1 MKFGHLFIDR
11 PVLAAVIS
19 IFITLVG
26 IVAYPTLPIAQ
37 YPEIVP
43 PTVTVSASY
52 PGASPEVLADTIAN
66 PIEQQIN
73 GVENMLYMSS
83 NSTGDGRVQITV
95 TFKLGTDLNAA
106 QVLVQNRVANAQPR
120 LPQQVQATGVII
132 RKSSPDF
139 LLGVHFYSPDGSL
152 DRQYVAN
159 FVTLTV
165 RDQILRTP
173 GVGDVITRGQ
183 RDYSMRIWIDPDKA
197 AARNLTV
204 EEITAA
210 IQSKNV
216 QIAAGSL
223 NAPPFGAGPQGYQV
237 NIQALG
243 RLTTPAQFADI
254 VIKHDTNGRL
264 TRVADVARVELGAQ
278 DYTSEALINGTDAVL
293 MGVLALPGSNALE
306 AAENVK
312 ATVKRVMQTAPPG
325 LAYRIAYNPTDF
337 IAESIN
343 EVIRTL
349 FEALIL
355 VVIVVIVFLQTW
367 RAALIPIIAIP
378 VSLIG
383 TLAVLKLFGFSLN
396 NLTLFALVLAIG
408 IVVDDAIVVVEN
420 VERHLRDGST
430 PRAAAYATIDEV
442 AGALI
447 AIALV
452 LIAVF
457 VPAALITGITGQ
469 FYRQFALTITS
480 ATVLSLLCSLTLSP
494 ALAAIVLRPHK
505 ENPNP
510 KPWEKPFIAF
520 GNAFNKGFQKLSDGY
535 ASLVEKVTGIVLIML
550 VAYAVLLGLTVW
562 RLTATPTGFIP
573 TQDQGNLIVAISL
586 PNGATLQRTRAVA
599 EEVSRRL
606 VSAPGVVGVSTNI
619 GVDATSNTSAPNTA
633 QDFVVLAGYKER
645 AKHKLTLAKI
655 VADLT
660 KRTSTIADATIRV
673 IPPPPVRGIGTAG
686 GFKGIIEDRNKVG
699 YAQLEQAARGFSEAA
714 AKTPEINRAFITFN
728 TGTPRLFA
736 DIDRA
741 KAEMLGVSDS
751 GVFNALQTYL
761 GSTYINDFTY
771 LGYSYQVR
779 AQADWP
785 FRRDESD
792 VLQLKT
798 RSQSGAMVPLGAV
811 INLKHINGPY
821 RVLRYNLYP
830 AAEVQGD
837 TADGYS
843 SGQSLAAMQDLANK
857 NLPEGFGFE
866 WTEIAFQETTAGNTG
881 TTAFGMA
888 VVFAFLVLA
897 ALYESVTLP
906 LAVILIVPMCILA
919 ALLGVTARG
928 LDNNIL
934 TQVGLIVLI
943 GLAAKNAIL
952 IVEFAKQ
959 GEELHGLNRF
969 DAAKEAARTR
979 LRPIL
984 MTSFAFIFGVIP
996 LAFASGAGAEMRQ
1009 ALGTA
1014 VFFGMIGVTVFGL
1027 LFTPVFYVAMRWV
1040 AERLPKPPGKPSDV
1054 PTTTDPAP
1062 DADDEKA
1069 AGGEHPQGAAA

>member
-1 MKFGHLFIDR
+1 MRLGHLFIDR

-19 IFITLVG
+19 IFITIVG

-43 PTVTVSASY
+43 PTVTVTATY
-52 PGASPEVLADTIAN
+52 PGASPETLADTIAN
-66 PIEQQIN
+66 PIEEQIN

-95 TFKLGTDLNAA
+95 TFKLGTNLDIA
-106 QVLVQNRVANAQPR
+106 QVQVQNRVANAQPR

-139 LLGVHFYSPDGSL
+139 LLGIHFFSPDNSL

-165 RDQILRTP
+165 RDQVLRTP

-204 EEITAA
+204 EEITSAL
-210 IQSKNV
+210 QSHNV

-223 NAPPFGAGPQGYQV
+223 NAPPFGPGAQGFQV
-237 NIQALG
+237 NIEALG
-243 RLTTPAQFADI
+243 RLTTPEQFGDI
-254 VIKHDTNGRL
+254 VIKHDATGRL
-264 TRVADVARVELGAQ
+264 TRVSDVARVELGAQ
-278 DYTSEALINGTDAVL
+278 DYTSEALINGRDAVL
-293 MGVLALPGSNALE
+293 LGVLALPGANALQG
-306 AAENVK
+306 ADNVK
-312 ATVKRVMQTAPPG
+312 ATIARIMKTAPPG

-337 IAESIN
+337 IGESIQ

-349 FEALIL
+349 FEALVL
-355 VVIVVIVFLQTW
+355 VVIVVIIFLQTW
-367 RAALIPIIAIP
+367 RASLIPVVAIP

-383 TLAVLKLFGFSLN
+383 TFAIMKLVGFTIN
-396 NLTLFALVLAIG
+396 NLTLFGLVLAIG

-420 VERHLRDGST
+420 MERHLRDGST
-430 PRAAAYATIDEV
+430 PRAAAYATMDEV

-447 AIALV
+447 AIAMV

-457 VPAALITGITGQ
+457 VPASLITGITGQ

-480 ATVLSLLCSLTLSP
+480 ATILSLICSLTLSP
-494 ALAAIVLRPHK
+494 ALGAIVLRPHK
-505 ENPNP
+505 ENHDP
-510 KPWEKPFIAF
+510 KPWEKPFVKFGEVFNKAF
-520 GNAFNKGFQKLSDGY
+520 GKLSDAY
-535 ASLVEKVTGIVLIML
+535 AGFVGTVTHIVPIML
-550 VAYAVLLGLTVW
+550 LIYAVLLGLTIW
-562 RLTATPTGFIP
+562 RLTATPSGFIP
-573 TQDQGNLIVAISL
+573 SQDQGNLIAAISL
-586 PNGATLQRTRAVA
+586 PNGSTLQRTRAVA
-599 EEVSRRL
+599 QEVSKRIL
-606 VSAPGVVGVSTNI
+606 EAPGVNTVSTNI

-633 QDFVVLAGYKER
+633 QDFVVLKDYGDRK
-645 AKHKLTLAKI
+645 KHKLTLSGI

-660 KRTSTIADATIRV
+660 KRTSGIADATIRI

-686 GFKGIIEDRNKVG
+686 GFKGIIESRDKADYKELEHVARDTS
-699 YAQLEQAARGFSEAA
+699 EQAAKS
-714 AKTPEINRAFITFN
+714 PEISRAFITFN

-751 GVFNALQTYL
+751 QVFNALQTYL
-761 GSTYINDFTY
+761 GSSYINDFTY
-771 LGYSYQVR
+771 LGYTYQVR

-785 FRRDESD
+785 FRRDESN

-798 RSQSGAMVPLGAV
+798 RSQSGAMVPLGAL
-811 INLKHINGPY
+811 INISHVNGPY

-830 AAEVQGD
+830 AAEIQGD
-837 TADGYS
+837 TAPGFS
-843 SGQSLAAMQDLANK
+843 SGQSLKAMQDLANK
-857 NLPEGFGFE
+857 ALPAGYGFE
-866 WTEIAFQETTAGNTG
+866 WTEIAYQQTTAGNTG
-881 TTAFGMA
+881 VIAFGMA

-906 LAVILIVPMCILA
+906 LAVVLIVPMCILA
-919 ALLGVTARG
+919 ALLGVTLRG

-959 GEELHGLNRF
+959 GEDLHGLNRF

-1040 AERLPKPPGKPSDV
+1040 AGKLPKPPAKPSDV

-1062 DADDEKA
+1062 DEDEA
-1069 AGGEHPQGAAA
+1069 RGGEGGEPAGAAA

>member
-1 MKFGHLFIDR
+1 MKLGHLFIDR

-19 IFITLVG
+19 ILVTILG
-26 IVAYPTLPIAQ
+26 IVAYPTLPVSQ

-43 PTVTVSASY
+43 PTVTVSATY
-52 PGASPEVLADTIAN
+52 PGASAETLADTVAN

-83 NSTGDGRVQITV
+83 SSTGDGRVQITV
-95 TFKLGTDLNAA
+95 TFKLGTDLNVA

-120 LPQQVQATGVII
+120 LPQQVQATGVVI

-139 LLGVHFYSPDGSL
+139 LLGVHFYSPDHSL

-173 GVGDVITRGQ
+173 GVGDVVVRGQ

-204 EEITAA
+204 EEITSAL
-210 IQSKNV
+210 QSHNV
-216 QIAAGSL
+216 QIAAGNL
-223 NAPPFGAGPQGYQV
+223 NAPPFGKGGLGYQI
-237 NIQALG
+237 NIQAVG
-243 RLTTPAQFADI
+243 RLTTPAEFADI
-254 VIKHDTNGRL
+254 VIKHDDQGRI

-293 MGVLALPGSNALE
+293 LGILALPGSNALE
-306 AAENVK
+306 GAANVK
-312 ATVKRVMQTAPPG
+312 ATVARIMQTAPPG

-337 IAESIN
+337 IAESIK
-343 EVIRTL
+343 EVERTL
-349 FEALIL
+349 FEALVL
-355 VVIVVIVFLQTW
+355 VVIVVILFLQTW
-367 RAALIPIIAIP
+367 RASIIPVLAIPI
-378 VSLIG
+378 SLIG
-383 TLAVLKLFGFSLN
+383 TFAVMKVAGFSLN
-396 NLTLFALVLAIG
+396 NLSLFGLVLAIG

-420 VERHLRDGST
+420 VERHLREGMT
-430 PRAAAYATIDEV
+430 PREAAYATMEEV

-457 VPAALITGITGQ
+457 VPTALISGITGQ
-469 FYRQFALTITS
+469 FYRQFALTI
-480 ATVLSLLCSLTLSP
+480 ATATLISLLVSLTLSP
-494 ALAAIVLRPHK
+494 ALAAIVLKPHE
-505 ENPNP
+505 ENHDP

-520 GNAFNKGFQKLSDGY
+520 ANGFNKAFAKLSDGY
-535 ASLVEKVTGIVLIML
+535 AGLVGTLTHVVPLML
-550 VAYAVLLGLTVW
+550 VIYAALLGFTVW

-573 TQDQGNLIVAISL
+573 SQDQGNLIAAITLPQGASL
-586 PNGATLQRTRAVA
+586 ERTRKVT
-599 EEVSRRL
+599 EEVSKRL
-606 VSAPGVVGVSTNI
+606 VTVPGVYGVASNI
-619 GVDATSNTSAPNTA
+619 GVDATTNTQASNAA
-633 QDFVVLAGYKER
+633 QQFIVLNPWSDRE
-645 AKHKLTLAKI
+645 KHKQKLTGIIAEMTRRVSGI
-655 VADLT
+655 V
-660 KRTSTIADATIRV
+660 DAQVRI

-699 YAQLEQAARGFSEAA
+699 YPQLEKVAQAFA
-714 AKTPEINRAFITFN
+714 AKAAETDGIGRAFISFSTAS
-728 TGTPRLFA
+728 PRLFA

-741 KAEMLGVSDS
+741 KAEMLGVSD
-751 GVFNALQTYL
+751 GQVFNALQTYL

-785 FRRDESD
+785 FRRDEAN

-798 RSQSGAMVPLGAV
+798 RSQTGAMVPLGSV
-811 INLKHINGPY
+811 IKLKHVNGPY
-821 RVLRYNLYP
+821 RVLRYNLFP
-830 AAEVQGD
+830 AAEIQGD

-843 SGQSLAAMQDLANK
+843 SGQSLDAMQEVAK
-857 NLPEGFGFE
+857 SLPDGYGFE

-881 TTAFGMA
+881 AIAFGMA

-906 LAVILIVPMCILA
+906 LAVVLIVPMCLLA
-919 ALLGVTARG
+919 ALLGVSLRG

-959 GEELHGLNRF
+959 GEDQHGLSPF
-969 DAAKEAARTR
+969 EAAKEAARTR

-996 LAFASGAGAEMRQ
+996 LAFATGAGAEMRQ

-1027 LFTPVFYVAMRWV
+1027 IFTPVFYVAMRKV
-1040 AERLPKPPGKPSDV
+1040 GDKLPKPKP
-1054 PTTTDPAP
+1054 PTKPDANSHAP
-1062 DADDEKA
+1062 DGDVSK
-1069 AGGEHPQGAAA
+1069 GAAA